1 VSLRSL
7 RGRPVVLTFL
17 DPHCI
22 DVCPVISAEFVR
34 VEQLLGSAKDQ
45 VAMVAINVNQYA
57 NSAADVLTFTR
68 THQLDG
74 LSNFWFLTGST
85 SQLAKA
91 WKDYGVFVQAPNPS
105 AEVVHTSVAYFIDG
119 SGVVRYVAMPEVVHR
134 ADGPSYLPQSSID
147 TWAKGTAEVS
157 RSLQT

>member
-74 LSNFWFLTGST
+74 LSNFRFLTGST

-91 WKDYGVFVQAPNPS
+91 WKD
-105 AEVVHTSVAYFIDG
+105 
-119 SGVVRYVAMPEVVHR
+119 
-134 ADGPSYLPQSSID
+134 
-147 TWAKGTAEVS
+147 
-157 RSLQT
+157 